1 METEKDRT
9 QQTITYGRA
18 LVRAIEALGAI
29 ATTDQVGQTLTSRL
43 ITAYEQQLHAITED
57 SPGLVAEA
65 LLKEKVLI
73 KSRHRCCV
81 CHQFAGQSINV
92 FNINPD
98 VKDAPDS
105 LENAIVLCLR
115 CNAEAVYAS
124 SQNIPG
130 NKYSPQELRRHRDL
144 WWQWCERNAEAAI
157 PAMVPGAQREHLY
170 VPFPSPELGV
180 IPEPG
185 PLPPGS
191 RLPFHRNAF
200 FTGRSESL
208 GILARALLPHSPTPQ
223 TPILITQVTQGTG
236 GVGKTQLAVE
246 FAYRY
251 GRFFRGIHWLNC
263 APPQTPN
270 AEIAACGEEMDL
282 PYWPKEQS
290 DQVARTLDE
299 WKRGEARLVILDN
312 VENTSAARAWLD
324 RLSGSPIRLLLT
336 TRHSDWPADL
346 GLTLLPLDAFNPKES
361 LALLR
366 HHIPSQL
373 TADAELGQLAG
384 SLGHLPLALDLA
396 GRYLAKYPQNSVE
409 TYLHQLKAVWG
420 SPETAPFRKKLGH
433 LIKHDLKLAT
443 VFTLTWQR
451 VRDETAR
458 NLFLVAGHCA
468 PNQSIPH
475 EVLEEAC
482 NLEIGTCTEYLE
494 TLGDLGLLYLEDTG
508 PIVHPLLSEYAHA
521 LPRTTSPLP
530 ALARLAREAN
540 KQMDRTGIVSHFMPL
555 LPHVYA
561 ATEEGDEEHLEEIG
575 TLWNSLGYYLD
586 RVGNQA
592 AAQAAFGRAL
602 AVWQEAYGP
611 ISPQVATAHSNLG
624 GALQALG
631 DLSGGL
637 AAFERALAIDEA
649 VYGPDHPDVAKDMNN
664 LGNILSTLGDPKG
677 AWSAY
682 VCALAILEHVLGPDH
697 PDVAT
702 QHNRIGIVLQKLDDL
717 KGAQAAFE
725 RALDIL
731 KDVLP
736 AGHPH
741 VKAVQENLDILA
753 TIKDRTTLAKVSLHQ
768 ISVGGPSRYYVCPE
782 CGAVREEA
790 KDTDGALKVKYHAL
804 NSAALSKIVVEK
816 ARSIL
821 EQLKPEQLRLLD
833 ADKK

>member
-29 ATTDQVGQTLTSRL
+29 ATTDQVGQTLASQL
-43 ITAYEQQLHAITED
+43 ITTYEQQLHAITED
-57 SPGLVAEA
+57 SPAVVAEA

-73 KSRHRCCV
+73 RSRHRCCV
-81 CHQFAGQSINV
+81 CHQFAGQNINV

-144 WWQWCERNAEAAI
+144 WWQWCERNADAAI
-157 PAMVPGAQREHLY
+157 PTMVPGAQREHLY

-200 FTGRSESL
+200 FTGRGEPL
-208 GILARALLPHSPTPQ
+208 GILARALLPHSPDPRS
-223 TPILITQVTQGTG
+223 PVLITQVTQGAG

-282 PYWPKEQS
+282 PYWPKEQP
-290 DQVARTLDE
+290 DQVARTLEE

-312 VENTSAARAWLD
+312 VENTSAVRAWLD

-336 TRHSDWPADL
+336 ARHSDWPADL
-346 GLTLLPLDAFNPKES
+346 GLTLLPLDTFTRKES
-361 LALLR
+361 LAFLR
-366 HHIPSQL
+366 HHMPSQL
-373 TADAELGQLAG
+373 TIDAELEQLAE

-396 GRYLAKYPQNSVE
+396 GRYLVKYSQTSVE
-409 TYLHQLKAVWG
+409 TYQHQLRATWS
-420 SPETAPFRKKLGH
+420 SPETAPFREKLGH
-433 LIKHDLKLAT
+433 LIDHDLKLAT
-443 VFTLTWQR
+443 VFALSWQG
-451 VRDETAR
+451 VKDDTAR
-458 NLFLVAGHCA
+458 KLFLIAGRCA
-468 PNQSIPH
+468 PNQSIPQ
-475 EVLEEAC
+475 EILEEASD
-482 NLEIGTCTEYLE
+482 LE
-494 TLGDLGLLYLEDTG
+494 TEMCKECLDILSDLGLIYLEDTG
-508 PIVHPLLSEYAHA
+508 PIVHPLLSQYARA
-521 LPRTTSPLP
+521 LPKTESPLP

-561 ATEEGDEEHLEEIG
+561 ATEEGDGEHLEAMG

-586 RVGNQA
+586 RVGNRA

-602 AVWQEAYGP
+602 AIWQEAYGP

-664 LGNILSTLGDPKG
+664 LGNILSTLGDPRG

-702 QHNRIGIVLQKLDDL
+702 QHNRIGIILQKLDDL
-717 KGAQAAFE
+717 EGAQAAFE
-725 RALDIL
+725 NALHIL
-731 KDVLP
+731 EELLP

-741 VKAVQENLDILA
+741 VKAVQENLEILA
-753 TIKDRTTLAKVSLHQ
+753 SIKDRAVLAKLSLHQ
-768 ISVGGPSRYYVCPE
+768 IPVSGPSRYYVCPE

-790 KDTDGALKVKYHAL
+790 KDTGGATRVKYHAL
-804 NSAALSKIVVEK
+804 NSDALSKVIVEK
-816 ARSIL
+816 ARAIL

-833 ADKK
+833 ADRK